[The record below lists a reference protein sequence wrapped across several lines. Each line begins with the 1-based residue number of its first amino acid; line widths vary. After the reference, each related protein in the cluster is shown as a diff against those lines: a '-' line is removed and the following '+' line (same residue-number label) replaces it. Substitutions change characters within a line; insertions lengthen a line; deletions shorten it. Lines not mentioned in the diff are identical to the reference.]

1 MSQKVPSLHEEFPQF
16 KNSLNKISINEDD
29 INQFGLSSTDMKN
42 RNRRTTSPRPK
53 KRLTDIVD
61 QLKNPLK
68 VGTIVKLEPQPLPV
82 VFKCIQKGFPEC
94 QTIFTSASE
103 FELHQRLWHSNYI
116 PYECKYCCKRF
127 LQQNDCN
134 VHSLGPK
141 NIIFLN
147 QFAYRRVNKKINGN
161 RLFTTKLCEEKCTF
175 VPEVSILRRADLR
188 FWSS

>member
-147 QFAYRRVNKKINGN
+147 QFA
-161 RLFTTKLCEEKCTF
+161 
-175 VPEVSILRRADLR
+175 DL
-188 FWSS
+188 